1 MKGQFCIA
9 ALHGAHG
16 SISVLAY
23 PHAFR
28 PHPGRLNLSTGLVA
42 LALLGEVVDLSPA
55 VTALLW
61 AAAFLLWL
69 ADYWPAIRRLR

>member
-1 MKGQFCIA
+1 MA
-9 ALHGAHG
+9 RSASL
-16 SISVLAY
+16 LTLM
-23 PHAFR
+23 PFR